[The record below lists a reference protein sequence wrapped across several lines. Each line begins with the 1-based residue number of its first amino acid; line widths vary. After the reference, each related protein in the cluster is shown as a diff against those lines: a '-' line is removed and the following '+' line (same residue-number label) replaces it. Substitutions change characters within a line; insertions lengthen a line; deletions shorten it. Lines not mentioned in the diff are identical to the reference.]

1 MECKVL
7 HMLYELKHVASAI
20 FGYQNAK
27 ATSSG
32 VDRPGRTALKEVTV
46 HFFTGNLRLSHITN
60 SHP

>member
-1 MECKVL
+1 
-7 HMLYELKHVASAI
+7 MLYELKHVASAI